1 MGSVDDCLK
10 VVYLYKYRPKKR
22 LLLLIFILGLLVFY
36 EFGGQHLLHLE
47 SLRSDA
53 KHLYEYTQ
61 THYWQMLVLTIAVYT
76 AATALSIPG
85 AWMRSLTTGFLFGSW
100 VGTLIIVF
108 SATCGAVLTFMAA
121 RYLFAEQLRL
131 RFEKNASAARLINGF
146 HRDAFNY
153 LLFLRIVP
161 MFPFWLVNIVP
172 AFTPVE
178 IRTFTIATS
187 IGIAPASYALA
198 ALGQKMGPMTPSG
211 NPLSP
216 VMIGALM
223 ALGFLVLV
231 PVIFRRR
238 ASTRNRP
245 V

>member
-1 MGSVDDCLK
+1 M
-10 VVYLYKYRPKKR
+10 
-22 LLLLIFILGLLVFY
+22 
-36 EFGGQHLLHLE
+36 
-47 SLRSDA
+47 
-53 KHLYEYTQ
+53 
-61 THYWQMLVLTIAVYT
+61 AV
-76 AATALSIPG
+76 
-85 AWMRSLTTGFLFGSW
+85 
-100 VGTLIIVF
+100 
-108 SATCGAVLTFMAA
+108 

-131 RFEKNASAARLINGF
+131 RFERNVSADRLINGF

-161 MFPFWLVNIVP
+161 IFPFWLVNIVP

-178 IRTFTIATS
+178 IRTFTIATAM
-187 IGIAPASYALA
+187 GIAPASYALA
-198 ALGQKMGPMTPSG
+198 MLGQKMGPMTPSG

-216 VMIGALM
+216 VMIGVLV
-223 ALGFLVLV
+223 ALGFLALV